1 MGGCQVESLDHL
13 VLTVKD
19 LEASINFYSSVL
31 GMTVERFGVSKER
44 IALQFG
50 SQKINLHQV
59 GKEFKPHAKT
69 PVAGSGDLCFV
80 SNNPLDVWAE
90 HLACHSVVIEE
101 GPVQR
106 TGAKGPITS
115 IYVRDPDENL
125 IEICNYSS

>member
-1 MGGCQVESLDHL
+1 MGGCQVDSLDHF

-19 LEASINFYSSVL
+19 LETSINFYCKVL
-31 GMTVERFGVSKER
+31 GMTVERFGVSKDR
-44 IALQFG
+44 IALHFG

-69 PVAGSGDLCFV
+69 PMAGSGDLCFV
-80 SNNPLDVWAE
+80 SNTSLQVWAE
-90 HLACHSVVIEE
+90 HLACHSVLIEE

-106 TGAKGPITS
+106 TGAMGAINS